1 MGKVLYFLDHYKITN
16 ITCVFWYI
24 KHTLTHRHTR
34 SNGDMMWGAKA
45 ALKIQLM
52 LADLLLTPSTGLDA
66 PVIFSVQLALR
77 HQDIYF
83 IPLNLG
89 FLSCF
94 PNGVK
99 HTCPIIQSDCEGEIK
114 NENLFWKENEEWHRN
129 KVSLRDG
136 FSKHLLR
143 DIFLQE
149 LGYLYRA
156 QSWRL
161 NRFSPWVQ
169 KLGSVSV
176 IGEIS
181 TLF

>member
-1 MGKVLYFLDHYKITN
+1 MPLEGSRWYKNSVIKGKRSKEIIPGLDMGKVLYFLDHYKITN

-94 PNGVK
+94 PNGGQTHLPNHSK
-99 HTCPIIQSDCEGEIK
+99 WLWRW
-114 NENLFWKENEEWHRN
+114 NKEW
-129 KVSLRDG
+129 
-136 FSKHLLR
+136 
-143 DIFLQE
+143 E
-149 LGYLYRA
+149 LILKRK
-156 QSWRL
+156 WRM
-161 NRFSPWVQ
+161 
-169 KLGSVSV
+169 
-176 IGEIS
+176 
-181 TLF
+181 T